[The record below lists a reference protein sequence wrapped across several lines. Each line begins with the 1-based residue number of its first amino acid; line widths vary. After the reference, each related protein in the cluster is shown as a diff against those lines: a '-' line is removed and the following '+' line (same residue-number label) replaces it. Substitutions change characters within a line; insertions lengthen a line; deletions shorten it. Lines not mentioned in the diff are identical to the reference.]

1 MRKVYIVIRK
11 YMTFLAI
18 LSFGIVLAD
27 EFEYSLED
35 YNSTSPTFGL
45 NIWNPEY
52 SDYITL
58 HYFSSQGW
66 AGWTGTFGQL
76 SDFQEELRADGYENV
91 VIIAV
96 GQSNI
101 SAFNSN
107 FTANSDLPLVMDQY
121 PFLPVRA
128 QFSPNGLHKQVVILD
143 YDGTLLDT
151 YTLNSG
157 LNWSA
162 KSYITDVIAE
172 YYEQAVLLGDINGD
186 ELINIQDIIL
196 SINVI
201 LANEYNQSADLN
213 TDGIVNILD
222 IVQLVNII
230 LGNGQ

>member
-1 MRKVYIVIRK
+1 VVIKKYII
-11 YMTFLAI
+11 FLTI
-18 LSFGIVLAD
+18 FSFGIVVAD

-45 NIWNPEY
+45 NVWNPEY

-66 AGWTGTFGQL
+66 AGWTSTFGQL
-76 SDFQEELRADGYENV
+76 SDFQDELRADGYENV

-96 GQSNI
+96 GQTNI
-101 SAFNSN
+101 SQFNSN
-107 FTANSDLPLVMDQY
+107 FCNNSDLPLVMDQY
-121 PFLPVRA
+121 PFLPIRE
-128 QFSPNGLHKQVVILD
+128 QFSPNGLHKQVVILG
-143 YDGTLLDT
+143 YDGALLGT

-162 KSYITDVIAE
+162 KNSITDIIAE
-172 YYEQAVLLGDINGD
+172 HYEEETLLGDVNGD
-186 ELINIQDIIL
+186 QLLNIQDIVL

-201 LANEYNQSADLN
+201 LANEYNGSADLN

-230 LGNGQ
+230 LGNG

>member
-1 MRKVYIVIRK
+1 MRKVYTVIQK
-11 YMTFLAI
+11 YITFLVI

-45 NIWNPEY
+45 NVWDPEY
-52 SDYITL
+52 SDHITL

-66 AGWTGTFGQL
+66 AGWTSTFGQL
-76 SDFQEELRADGYENV
+76 SDFQDELRTAGYENV

-96 GQSNI
+96 GQTNI
-101 SAFNSN
+101 SQFNSN
-107 FTANSDLPLVMDQY
+107 FCNNSDLPLVMDQY
-121 PFLPVRA
+121 PFLPIRE

-143 YDGTLLDT
+143 YDGALLGT

-201 LANEYNQSADLN
+201 LANEYNESADLN

-222 IVQLVNII
+222 VVQLVNII